1 MTGLQI
7 KRLQKLIGDPLLT
20 KTASS
25 VALTEIGKL
34 VLDLARRKLSAND
47 ALRSLSGVAAQG
59 EPVQVGMN
67 SMLLDF
73 FVNRRD
79 HALSENLAVT
89 SATCSVIM
97 KAFNERQ
104 LDVAM
109 VMDIK
114 DHRSALGQNLIAEF
128 EVDFA
133 WIGTSEFAVGA
144 GRPIP
149 LAVWPADHFLFLDAL
164 SKTEFAYRP
173 IFSSPDY
180 FAKLAAVK
188 SGTCLAVIPRRAIA
202 PPFIEVDEPYLPK
215 LPSQKALLGVRGDP
229 SSDRFRPIVSALS
242 SLELASA
249 R

>member
-133 WIGTSEFAVGA
+133 WIGNKRICRWCRTTDTSRGLARGSFLVS
-144 GRPIP
+144 GRVVENRICLSAHIQQPGLFCKIGGGQIRHM
-149 LAVWPADHFLFLDAL
+149 LGGHPA
-164 SKTEFAYRP
+164 
-173 IFSSPDY
+173 
-180 FAKLAAVK
+180 
-188 SGTCLAVIPRRAIA
+188 SGDRA
-202 PPFIEVDEPYLPK
+202 
-215 LPSQKALLGVRGDP
+215 
-229 SSDRFRPIVSALS
+229 
-242 SLELASA
+242 SLHRSG
-249 R
+249 